1 MLSVMLL
8 FCGGLVL
15 RIYCTATKSDSTRK
29 TVDVKNNLC
38 DAITL
43 CGNGLHLDRRV
54 GSQETPTSNY
64 LFLNESSPLFRMQ
77 GGIVKPRLYVPPP
90 SIMALVV
97 LLALGW
103 GINWP
108 IMKVVMAE
116 MPPLHFRVLC
126 LAVGAAV
133 LFAIARANRLPIRVP
148 PGAWPRLIVIT
159 LFNVAAWN
167 VLAVYGVTFMESG
180 RAAILAYT
188 FPVWGVLLGVWVLR
202 EPVTGRRLVGVVLG
216 VLGMLVLLGD
226 EIQAVGRSPT
236 GALLLIAS
244 AISWAVSTAIMK
256 RWPVDLPTTSFTGW
270 QMLLAL
276 APVLSGALLF
286 EDGSFSPL
294 ALSTWPFWGLVYN
307 ALVSSIFCN
316 WAWIKIATHAPISVV
331 DQSTLMIP
339 IVGVFSGMLLLG
351 EHPQWSDLVAL
362 VLVVAALAV
371 VLLPHGPAG

>member
-1 MLSVMLL
+1 
-8 FCGGLVL
+8 
-15 RIYCTATKSDSTRK
+15 
-29 TVDVKNNLC
+29 
-38 DAITL
+38 
-43 CGNGLHLDRRV
+43 
-54 GSQETPTSNY
+54 
-64 LFLNESSPLFRMQ
+64 
-77 GGIVKPRLYVPPP
+77 
-90 SIMALVV
+90 
-97 LLALGW
+97 
-103 GINWP
+103 
-108 IMKVVMAE
+108 VVMAE

-126 LAVGAAV
+126 LAVGAAG

-159 LFNVAAWN
+159 VFNVAAWN

-316 WAWIKIATHAPISVV
+316 WAWIKIATHAPISVSSL
-331 DQSTLMIP
+331 STLMIP

-351 EHPQWSDLVAL
+351 EHPQWSDLAAL
-362 VLVVAALAV
+362 FLVVAALAA
-371 VLLPHGPAG
+371 VLLPQRQAA

>member
-1 MLSVMLL
+1 MIRS
-8 FCGGLVL
+8 FPGGPENK
-15 RIYCTATKSDSTRK
+15 RIVSART
-29 TVDVKNNLC
+29 
-38 DAITL
+38 
-43 CGNGLHLDRRV
+43 
-54 GSQETPTSNY
+54 
-64 LFLNESSPLFRMQ
+64 
-77 GGIVKPRLYVPPP
+77 YVPPP
-90 SIMALVV
+90 PIFALVV

-103 GINWP
+103 GFNWP
-108 IMKVVMAE
+108 VMKVVMAE

-126 LAVGAAV
+126 LAAGAAG

-148 PGAWPRLIVIT
+148 PGGWPRLIAIT

-167 VLAVYGVTFMESG
+167 VLAVYGLTFMESG

-202 EPVTGRRLVGVVLG
+202 EPVTGSRLAGVVLG

-226 EIQAVGRSPT
+226 EIHAVGRSPA

-276 APVLSGALLF
+276 APILSGAVLF
-286 EDGSFSPL
+286 EEGSFSPL

-307 ALVSSIFCN
+307 ALVSSIR
-316 WAWIKIATHAPISVV
+316 SE
-331 DQSTLMIP
+331 
-339 IVGVFSGMLLLG
+339 
-351 EHPQWSDLVAL
+351 EHTSELQ
-362 VLVVAALAV
+362 
-371 VLLPHGPAG
+371 

>member
-1 MLSVMLL
+1 
-8 FCGGLVL
+8 
-15 RIYCTATKSDSTRK
+15 
-29 TVDVKNNLC
+29 
-38 DAITL
+38 
-43 CGNGLHLDRRV
+43 
-54 GSQETPTSNY
+54 
-64 LFLNESSPLFRMQ
+64 
-77 GGIVKPRLYVPPP
+77 
-90 SIMALVV
+90 MALVV

-116 MPPLHFRVLC
+116 MPPLHFRVMC
-126 LAVGAAV
+126 LAVGAAGV
-133 LFAIARANRLPIRVP
+133 FALARAIRLPVRAL
-148 PGAWPRLIVIT
+148 PGAGPRVIVIPV
-159 LFNVAAWN
+159 FNVAAWN

-188 FPVWGVLLGVWVLR
+188 FPVWGVLLGVWVLG

-236 GALLLIAS
+236 GALLLSAS

-276 APVLSGALLF
+276 VPILPGALLF
-286 EDGSFSPL
+286 EEGSFSPL

-307 ALVSSIFCN
+307 ALVSSILCN
-316 WAWIKIATHAPISVV
+316 WAWIKIATHAPISVSSL
-331 DQSTLMIP
+331 STLMIP

-351 EHPQWSDLVAL
+351 ERPQWSDLAAL

-371 VLLPHGPAG
+371 LLVPQHQPA

>member
-1 MLSVMLL
+1 
-8 FCGGLVL
+8 
-15 RIYCTATKSDSTRK
+15 
-29 TVDVKNNLC
+29 
-38 DAITL
+38 
-43 CGNGLHLDRRV
+43 
-54 GSQETPTSNY
+54 
-64 LFLNESSPLFRMQ
+64 
-77 GGIVKPRLYVPPP
+77 
-90 SIMALVV
+90 
-97 LLALGW
+97 
-103 GINWP
+103 
-108 IMKVVMAE
+108 MKMVMAE

-126 LAVGAAV
+126 LGVGAVG

-148 PGAWPRLIVIT
+148 PGAWPRLIAIT

-202 EPVTGRRLVGVVLG
+202 EPVTGTRLAGVVLG
-216 VLGMLVLLGD
+216 VLGMLVLIGD
-226 EIQAVGRSPT
+226 EIHAVGRSPT

-276 APVLSGALLF
+276 APILSGALLF
-286 EDGSFSPL
+286 EKGSFSPL

-316 WAWIKIATHAPISVV
+316 WAWIKIATHAPISVSSL
-331 DQSTLMIP
+331 STLMIP

-351 EHPQWSDLVAL
+351 EHPQWSDLAAL
-362 VLVVAALAV
+362 FLVVAALAA
-371 VLLPHGPAG
+371 VLLPRRQAT

>member
-1 MLSVMLL
+1 
-8 FCGGLVL
+8 
-15 RIYCTATKSDSTRK
+15 
-29 TVDVKNNLC
+29 
-38 DAITL
+38 
-43 CGNGLHLDRRV
+43 
-54 GSQETPTSNY
+54 
-64 LFLNESSPLFRMQ
+64 LFLNEFVW
-77 GGIVKPRLYVPPP
+77 IVNPRPYVPPP

-103 GINWP
+103 GVNWP
-108 IMKVVMAE
+108 VMKVVLAE

-126 LAVGAAV
+126 LAVGAAG

-148 PGAWPRLIVIT
+148 SGAWPRLIVIT

-202 EPVTGRRLVGVVLG
+202 EPLTGRRLVGVILG
-216 VLGMLVLLGD
+216 LLGMLLLLGD

-276 APVLSGALLF
+276 APILAGALLF
-286 EDGSFSPL
+286 ENGSFSPL

-307 ALVSSIFCN
+307 VLVSSIFCN
-316 WAWIKIATHAPISVV
+316 WAWIKIATHAPISVSSL
-331 DQSTLMIP
+331 STLMIP

-351 EHPQWSDLVAL
+351 EHPQSSDLAAL
-362 VLVVAALAV
+362 VLVVAALAA
-371 VLLPHGPAG
+371 VLLPQGQAA